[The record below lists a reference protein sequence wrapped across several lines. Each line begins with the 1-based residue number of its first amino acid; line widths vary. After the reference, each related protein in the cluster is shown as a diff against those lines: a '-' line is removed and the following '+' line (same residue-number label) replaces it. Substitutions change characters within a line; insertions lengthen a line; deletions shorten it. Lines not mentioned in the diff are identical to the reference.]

1 MAFYNLSAALT
12 ANFVIRGM
20 STRITGC
27 TESSLHEGQMIC
39 SAFILRILIANCD
52 ALQQYYDDDDTMTRY
67 T

>member
-1 MAFYNLSAALT
+1 
-12 ANFVIRGM
+12 M
-20 STRITGC
+20 SMRITGC